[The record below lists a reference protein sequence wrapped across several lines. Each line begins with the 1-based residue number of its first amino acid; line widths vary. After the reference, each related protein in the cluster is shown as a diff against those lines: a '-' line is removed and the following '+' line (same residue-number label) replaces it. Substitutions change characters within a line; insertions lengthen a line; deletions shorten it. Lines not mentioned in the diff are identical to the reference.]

1 MRIGYLIRDIA
12 WLQQTAQTAFA
23 RPARPYL
30 IAGAAVGAA
39 TAIAALLVGW
49 PLGNAARVEVGAVAF
64 TLPPHTDR
72 VLATIAIK
80 NEGALPA
87 LIIGSTNAFILTP
100 KEMTGPEE
108 ESEWD
113 HLGDT
118 EEAPHDAPRR
128 LEPGAQWPDYA
139 VVKTLAGKEYE
150 AFLSGSSLI
159 YFLMRTVYGDTSL
172 PNTKQRIT
180 EACYYYVKDPQRPRF
195 CRGHNRR
202 YVADGPNRVHTTV
215 WSPR

>member
-1 MRIGYLIRDIA
+1 LRVGYLLRDGA
-12 WLQQTAQTAFA
+12 WLQRTAHAAFG
-23 RPARPYL
+23 RPVRPYL

-39 TAIAALLVGW
+39 AAIAALLVAW
-49 PLGNAARVEVGAVAF
+49 PPGTAAQVEVGAIAF
-64 TLPPHTDR
+64 TLPPHQDR
-72 VLATIAIK
+72 LMATIAIK
-80 NEGALPA
+80 NDGALPA

-100 KEMTGPEE
+100 KEMTGREE

-118 EEAPHDAPRR
+118 EEARHDAPRR

-139 VVKTLAGKEYE
+139 VVKTLVPKEYE

-159 YFLMRTVYGDTSL
+159 YFLMRTVYRDTSL
-172 PNTKQRIT
+172 PDTKQRIT
-180 EACYYYVKDPQRPRF
+180 EACYYYVKDPQRPRL

-202 YVADGPNRVHTTV
+202 YVADAPNRVHTTV

>member
-1 MRIGYLIRDIA
+1 LRVGHLRRDVA
-12 WLQQTAQTAFA
+12 WLRRTAGAAFA

-39 TAIAALLVGW
+39 AAIAALLVGW
-49 PLGNAARVEVGAVAF
+49 SLGKAAQVAVGAVAF

-72 VLATIAIK
+72 LLATIAIK
-80 NEGALPA
+80 NDGALPA
-87 LIIGSTNAFILTP
+87 LLIGSNTAFILAPT
-100 KEMTGPEE
+100 EMTAREE
-108 ESEWD
+108 DSEWD

-118 EEAPHDAPRR
+118 EEARRDGPRR

-139 VVKTLAGKEYE
+139 VVKTLAPKEYA

-159 YFLMRTVYGDTSL
+159 YFLMRTVYRDTSL
-172 PNTKQRIT
+172 PDSKQRIT

>member
-1 MRIGYLIRDIA
+1 MLAVA
-12 WLQQTAQTAFA
+12 WLQRTAHAAFA

-30 IAGAAVGAA
+30 FAGAAVGAA
-39 TAIAALLVGW
+39 AAIAALLVAG
-49 PLGNAARVEVGAVAF
+49 PLGNAAHIEVGVAF
-64 TLPPHTDR
+64 TLPPRADR
-72 VLATIAIK
+72 LLATIAIK
-80 NEGALPA
+80 NDGLLPA
-87 LIIGSTNAFILTP
+87 LIIGSNNAFILTS
-100 KEMTGPEE
+100 KEMTDHEE
-108 ESEWD
+108 DSEWD

-118 EEAPHDAPRR
+118 DDAGHEAPRR

-139 VVKTLAGKEYE
+139 VVKTLARKEYA

-159 YFLMRTVYGDTSL
+159 YFLMRTAYGDASL
-172 PNTKQRIT
+172 PATKQRIT